1 MRSRKLTC
9 ASINFIVVLLSQS
22 VHSQLQVGFYGNS
35 CSLAEFIVKDE
46 VRNSFFRDQG
56 VAAGLVRL
64 HVHDCFVRVSKR
76 AKITYS
82 CHFGFRISSNWIFYI
97 SLEIYWRVN
106 ILLLR
111 SNFLHLTAYLVSRH
125 LKF

>member
-9 ASINFIVVLLSQS
+9 ASINFIGVLLSQS
-22 VHSQLQVGFYGNS
+22 VHSQLQVEFYGNS

-64 HVHDCFVRVSKR
+64 HFYDCFARVSKR
-76 AKITYS
+76 AK
-82 CHFGFRISSNWIFYI
+82 
-97 SLEIYWRVN
+97 LPV
-106 ILLLR
+106 LV
-111 SNFLHLTAYLVSRH
+111 ALVSGLAPIGSFPFH
-125 LKF
+125 LKYIGESQYFTIKI